1 MINLI
6 DRGLYGRAAHRCVR
20 RLAESSPK
28 RYITP
33 VMAYTYEID
42 ADRRLVIAT
51 FSPDANLA
59 DADRLITD
67 LHADPR
73 HSLEFDRVY
82 DCRAVTRL
90 PPLSE
95 LRAVAELFR
104 RRVDPAVAARR
115 AIVVPPSGAAY
126 GLSRMLQALLDLAG
140 IELNIFK
147 ELDDAVD
154 WAMADTA
161 ARGGTRVP

>member
-6 DRGLYGRAAHRCVR
+6 DRGLCGRAARCVR
-20 RLAESSPK
+20 HLAESPPK

-42 ADRRLVIAT
+42 VERRLVIAT
-51 FSPDANLA
+51 FSADANLA
-59 DADRLITD
+59 DAEQIMAEV
-67 LHADPR
+67 HADPR
-73 HSLEFDRVY
+73 HSADFDRLY

-104 RRVDPAVAARR
+104 RRVDPTVGARR
-115 AIVVPPSGAAY
+115 AIVVPSSGAAY
-126 GLSRMLQALLDLAG
+126 GLSRVLQALLDLVG
-140 IELNIFK
+140 IERNIFK

-154 WAMADTA
+154 WAVADAA